1 MIYIVFWI
9 LIFFK
14 VIKNICNFYQPI
26 LWNYNLC
33 KLCINISVDQEGRKK
48 PTEFPLITRVDIF
61 PSVSVWIKVIDFIKI
76 YILFRSLKLKVIRRH
91 ITGKKNLEIKKQ
103 IYLDVNWLHEKLFRD
118 SLMSLPFNRESNSQM
133 KRDNFSSI
141 LIFILM

>member
-1 MIYIVFWI
+1 MICNLSCLTAMQKLHLSRKKINFKRELLLNLLWYILSFGSW
-9 LIFFK
+9 FSFK

-91 ITGKKNLEIKKQ
+91 ITGKKNLEIK
-103 IYLDVNWLHEKLFRD
+103 
-118 SLMSLPFNRESNSQM
+118 
-133 KRDNFSSI
+133 
-141 LIFILM
+141 